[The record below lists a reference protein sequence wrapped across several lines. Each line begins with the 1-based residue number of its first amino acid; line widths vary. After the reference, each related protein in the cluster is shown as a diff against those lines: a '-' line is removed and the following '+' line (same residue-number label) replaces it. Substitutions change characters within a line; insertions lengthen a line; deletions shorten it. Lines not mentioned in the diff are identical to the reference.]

1 MSLGGYDKIIVI
13 EVDFQQ
19 ATIAGTD
26 TQCNFL
32 RHIFHNFRDVETVE
46 SVEKWVKKL
55 LGCKTVRDLMITFH
69 TEGDYYSSR
78 EGYCRII
85 REWDDKFRVIKW
97 QSQNIKDDYTV
108 DKVTLKDIRALY
120 LATVEKL
127 MERFPDSVSAAD
139 AV

>member
-1 MSLGGYDKIIVI
+1 MSIGMYDKTLVI

-26 TQCNFL
+26 TKCNYL
-32 RHIFHNFRDVETVE
+32 RHIFTNFRDVETVE

-55 LGCKTVRDLMITFH
+55 LGCKTIRDLMITFH

-85 REWDDKFRVIKW
+85 REWDDKFRIIKW
-97 QSQNIKDDYTV
+97 QAENIRDDYTLE
-108 DKVTLKDIRALY
+108 KVSERCTWQRLRNSLTGFRIPFPL
-120 LATVEKL
+120 L
-127 MERFPDSVSAAD
+127 MPYDVTF
-139 AV
+139 